1 MTNSQAG
8 ESTADGAPAHT
19 SIYVAQ
25 CHRPGGLKPV
35 DAQALPPYHRS
46 LLVMDG
52 TLTHFVEAFH
62 GEALDSAG
70 LRQRTEPLVAYDEWL
85 AAPPGMPVMARE
97 AVLTG
102 AISGRLYAYAETR
115 IVTDRLPPCLREAID
130 GSGELLG
137 RIMRACRVETYREL
151 LWYGFQY
158 PDDLPEALCAHAGT
172 RFLTRAYQII
182 ARGRP
187 LMVITEKF
195 PLPDTD
201 EHAAS

>member
-62 GEALDSAG
+62 GEALASTGLQQEAAPLRAYDRWLDAPAG
-70 LRQRTEPLVAYDEWL
+70 LVVLERQAI
-85 AAPPGMPVMARE
+85 
-97 AVLTG
+97 LTG
-102 AISGRLYAYAETR
+102 ARTGTLYAYAESR
-115 IVTDRLPPCLREAID
+115 IAVDRLPACLRGAID
-130 GSGELLG
+130 DRGELLG
-137 RIMRACRVETYREL
+137 RIMRACRAETYREL
-151 LWYGFQY
+151 LWHGLEY
-158 PDDLPEALCAHAGT
+158 PTELPEALSSHIGE
-172 RFLTRAYQII
+172 RFLTRAYQVI

-187 LMVITEKF
+187 FMLITEKF
-195 PLPDTD
+195 PLPDAD
-201 EHAAS
+201 EHA